1 MELSLILLNQVTI
14 VFILIAVGFILR
26 KTNTVN
32 ETGVKQMANVL
43 LLFVTPSVLI
53 IAYQRDFKAELA
65 MNLLLAAIFALIVHI
80 VMILISTI
88 IYRKKSNGK
97 SRINIFSS
105 IYSNCGYMAVPL
117 LSSVLGDTGVFYGSA
132 YLAIFQILVWTHGIT
147 VCSGDIKSLSIKKA
161 FINPGVLGVAIS
173 LLLFFTGIKLPEI
186 ILEPVKYMAGLNT
199 PLAMLI
205 LGSYLANV
213 DFKKTFSKLSIYGV
227 FFLRLILFPVIAFF
241 LAKLMNLQNDVLAAN
256 LICASCPV
264 ATIATLF
271 ASKYD
276 LDAGYASEIVSI
288 STLLSIL
295 TIPLVMM
302 LTAI

>member
-1 MELSLILLNQVTI
+1 MDLSFILLKQVTI
-14 VFILIAVGFILR
+14 VFILIVVGFILR
-26 KTNTVN
+26 KTNTIN
-32 ETGVKQMANVL
+32 ETGVKQMSNVL

-53 IAYQRDFKAELA
+53 ISYQRDFKAELA
-65 MNLLLAAIFALIVHI
+65 INLLTAAVFTLIVHI
-80 VMILISTI
+80 MMILATSI
-88 IYRKKSNGK
+88 IYRKKSNEK
-97 SRINIFSS
+97 TRVNIISS

-117 LSSVLGDTGVFYGSA
+117 LSSVLGDMGVFYGSA
-132 YLAIFQILVWTHGIT
+132 YVAIFQILVWTHGVT
-147 VCSGDIKSLSIKKA
+147 VCTGDIKSLSIKKA
-161 FINPGVLGVAIS
+161 LINPGVLGVAIS
-173 LLLFFTGIKLPEI
+173 LLLFLTGIKLPEI

-213 DFKKTFSKLSIYGV
+213 DFKKTFAKASIYGV

-241 LAKLMNLQNDVLAAN
+241 LARLMNLQSDVLAAN

-288 STLLSIL
+288 STLLSII